1 MWLWLRLDKHLV
13 DELIDDVP
21 EPLVGE
27 FKGRRSIRIYRENN
41 EIRVQ
46 AGARPLEQGCRATI
60 TVSLI
65 KD

>member
-1 MWLWLRLDKHLV
+1 MWLRLRLDKHLV

-46 AGARPLEQGCRATI
+46 AGARLLEQGCRATI